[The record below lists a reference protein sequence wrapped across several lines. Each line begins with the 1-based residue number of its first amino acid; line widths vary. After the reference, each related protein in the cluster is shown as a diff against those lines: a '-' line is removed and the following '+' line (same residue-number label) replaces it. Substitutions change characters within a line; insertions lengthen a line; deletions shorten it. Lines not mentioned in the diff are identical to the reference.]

1 MNSFTELEVEEAA
14 LEWLRGLGYTVVHG
28 PEIAPGSDRAER
40 GNYGEVT
47 LRAIA
52 QALVAK
58 VRAGQAGEGHADGAG
73 SGRGAGTRT
82 HGRPRTDTDTT
93 AICLRPVRVS
103 PCKSVFVRVPFYA
116 GVSL

>member
-1 MNSFTELEVEEAA
+1 MNSFTEPEVEEAA
-14 LEWLRGLGYTVVHG
+14 HEWLGVLGYMVLHG

-40 GNYGEVT
+40 GGYGDET

-52 QALVAK
+52 QELVAK

-82 HGRPRTDTDTT
+82 HGRPRTTTDEHGHTGR
-93 AICLRPVRVS
+93 LPES
-103 PCKSVFVRVPFYA
+103 GPCESV
-116 GVSL
+116 